1 MAASDQQTA
10 AEGFR
15 GHGILTYTIL
25 EGLALAGNPNNNKI
39 NVDALKEYVYSM
51 VPQYSRELKA
61 CSVVRQ
67 QEYCQK
73 PRVSM
78 LSRDYPLVPRYPQVL
93 ARLGATGE
101 AISRKPTHMVVV
113 TADLLE
119 QAARGSP
126 VTRQLPAGTM
136 VTVIEPIE
144 GGWAHVAQEGKAI
157 GYVQEERLV
166 KMLQ

>member
-1 MAASDQQTA
+1 
-10 AEGFR
+10 
-15 GHGILTYTIL
+15 
-25 EGLALAGNPNNNKI
+25 
-39 NVDALKEYVYSM
+39 M

-101 AISRKPTHMVVV
+101 VISRKPTHVVMA
-113 TADLLE
+113 TTDLLD

-126 VTRQLPAGTM
+126 VTRQLEAGTL
-136 VTVIEPIE
+136 VTVIEPVE
-144 GGWAHVAQEGKAI
+144 GGWAHVAQEGKPI
-157 GYVQEERLV
+157 GYVREERLL
-166 KMLQ
+166 KMKQ